1 MVLQHNF
8 IHSDL
13 HPGNI
18 MARLDPPFNI
28 LLHFAIK
35 LCDVIDLGKCQGGD
49 AISSSKRS
57 ATCCDT
63 LALVSMGLTTLY

>member
-18 MARLDPPFNI
+18 MARLDPPSNN
-28 LLHFAIK
+28 LLQFAIK
-35 LCDVIDLGKCQGGD
+35 LCDAIDLGKCKGGD
-49 AISSSKRS
+49 AISSSERLHS
-57 ATCCDT
+57 YSYM
-63 LALVSMGLTTLY
+63 L